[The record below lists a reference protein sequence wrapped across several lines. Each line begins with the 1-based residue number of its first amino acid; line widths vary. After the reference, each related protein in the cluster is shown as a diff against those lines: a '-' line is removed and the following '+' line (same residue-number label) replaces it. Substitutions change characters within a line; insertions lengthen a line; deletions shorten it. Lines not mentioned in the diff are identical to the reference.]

1 MADPV
6 TKKIDTLADL
16 SGIAASGDK
25 MVVIDASDTNPVTK
39 TKLVAMNQLSIHT
52 ATQLAA
58 NVVENTQIKD
68 AAVTGGKIAGGTITA
83 ANLATEVNQDIA
95 KNIIYIQLF
104 QTDEAIITVTN
115 RTQFFVPTQLAGKQV
130 KRIGMGI
137 VTAETGKTVT
147 IQLGTSGTY
156 GSVSGEATKEEDT
169 TKTLPGAGTK
179 IPINVS
185 VTTGTPAPKGLDFWF
200 MVY

>member
-1 MADPV
+1 MADPIIKRIDEHPNLV
-6 TKKIDTLADL
+6 GVAAIDDKVLGIDT
-16 SGIAASGDK
+16 SQ
-25 MVVIDASDTNPVTK
+25 IDPAQK
-39 TKLVAMNQLSIHT
+39 TVLIAMNQLSIHSPS
-52 ATQLAA
+52 QLAA
-58 NVVENTQIKD
+58 NVVESAQIKD
-68 AAVTGGKIAGGTITA
+68 SAVTGGKIAGGTITA